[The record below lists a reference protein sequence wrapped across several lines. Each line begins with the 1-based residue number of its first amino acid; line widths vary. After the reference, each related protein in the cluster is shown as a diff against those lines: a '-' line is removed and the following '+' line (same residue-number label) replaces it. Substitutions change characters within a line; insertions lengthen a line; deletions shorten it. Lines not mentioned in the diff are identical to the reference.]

1 MNDAV
6 RAFMPAFDADFLRDP
21 YPAYH
26 ALRAAGALPCKPA
39 AVFPNPLP
47 PEVANR
53 MMVLPEKS

>member
-26 ALRAAGALPCKPA
+26 ALRRQSSR
-39 AVFPNPLP
+39 FW
-47 PEVANR
+47 
-53 MMVLPEKS
+53 